1 MAPLSRR
8 ATIASPRTGRGGSML
23 EWQVRLLTL
32 VITVVAV
39 TDEIISGY
47 NWNW

>member
-1 MAPLSRR
+1 MPLYKRE
-8 ATIASPRTGRGGSML
+8 RGDSML

-32 VITVVAV
+32 VVAVVAV

>member
-1 MAPLSRR
+1 
-8 ATIASPRTGRGGSML
+8 ML

-32 VITVVAV
+32 VVTVVAV
-39 TDEIISGY
+39 TGEIISGY

>member
-1 MAPLSRR
+1 
-8 ATIASPRTGRGGSML
+8 ML

-32 VITVVAV
+32 VVTFVTV
-39 TDEIISGY
+39 TQEIISGY

>member
-1 MAPLSRR
+1 LDDTQQSPLYERE
-8 ATIASPRTGRGGSML
+8 RGGSML

-32 VITVVAV
+32 VVTLVTV
-39 TDEIISGY
+39 TEEIISGY